1 MRTKIYPYV
10 LIFVALA
17 FLINTKSF
25 AQEVNLK
32 NYRIRFGLST
42 TKQADN
48 SRLLE
53 VSFIAANKKDR
64 KDRVPIYGADINF
77 YNVTEDED
85 VLLGTAKTDKE
96 GTAQL
101 IVPAKQTYTA
111 NAEGYINLKAA
122 FDGTDALDPEEDE
135 LAIKDVFLE
144 LNLKEIDSVKTVI
157 LNAYTLDS
165 LQTKIPIDETEIVFS
180 IGGMISKM
188 PIKREFVSD
197 GAFEFEFPEHISGDK
212 NGNVDV
218 FASIIDNDDYGNVI
232 QKKNIDW
239 GINKHI
245 THETNKLWSE
255 VAPIWMYVVLSILLI
270 GVWANYAYSIKN
282 LFNIKKEG
290 KKLELESQNEN

>member
-1 MRTKIYPYV
+1 MRTKIYT

-32 NYRIRFGLST
+32 DYRVRFGLST

-48 SRLLE
+48 SRKLE
-53 VSFIAANKKDR
+53 VSYIASNKKDR

-77 YNVTEDED
+77 YNVTEDENI
-85 VLLGTAKTDKE
+85 LLGTAKTDKE

-101 IVPAKQTYTA
+101 IVPAKQAYTA
-111 NAEGYINLKAA
+111 NAEGYINLKAV
-122 FDGTDALDPEEDE
+122 FDGTDALDSEEDE

-180 IGGMISKM
+180 IGGMISNM

-197 GAFEFEFPEHISGDK
+197 GAFKFEFPEHISGDK

-218 FASIIDNDDYGNVI
+218 FASIIDNDNYGNVI

-239 GINKHI
+239 GINKQI

-255 VAPIWMYVVLSILLI
+255 AAPIWMYVVLSILLI

-282 LFNIKKEG
+282 LFDIKKEG
-290 KKLELESQNEN
+290 KELELKSQNEN